1 MGHLAQGAG
10 RSHWLPPPLTG
21 RRRPG
26 FCSPVACASGTQRH
40 PFASLQDTHDKA
52 DEEFAIVFAAMGVN
66 METAH
71 YFKQV
76 GVSAMAC
83 QDLIRGTCAATA
95 R

>member
-1 MGHLAQGAG
+1 MRAPA
-10 RSHWLPPPLTG
+10 
-21 RRRPG
+21 
-26 FCSPVACASGTQRH
+26 A
-40 PFASLQDTHDKA
+40 LQDTNDKA

-76 GVSAMAC
+76 SITAMAS
-83 QDLIRGTCAATA
+83 QDRARVTCGASA

>member
-1 MGHLAQGAG
+1 M
-10 RSHWLPPPLTG
+10 
-21 RRRPG
+21 
-26 FCSPVACASGTQRH
+26 CSPVACASGAQLR
-40 PFASLQDTHDKA
+40 PAACLQDTNDKA

-76 GVSAMAC
+76 TAS
-83 QDLIRGTCAATA
+83 QDLARGTCAASA